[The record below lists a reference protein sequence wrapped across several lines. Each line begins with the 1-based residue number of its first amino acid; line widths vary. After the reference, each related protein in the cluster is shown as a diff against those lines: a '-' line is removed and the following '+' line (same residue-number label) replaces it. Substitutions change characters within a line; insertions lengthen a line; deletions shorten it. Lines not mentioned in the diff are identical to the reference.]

1 MKNYD
6 TISEAT
12 RQLRLE
18 GFTDRFEM
26 EGERLKNLETGT
38 TYSPNELKVL
48 EMHRFEGISNPSDM
62 SILFAVETADGR
74 RGSIISSFG
83 LYANRQL
90 LDFMDEVERVS

>member
-1 MKNYD
+1 MKNFD

-12 RQLRLE
+12 RQLQLQ

-26 EGERLKNLETGT
+26 EGDRLKNLETGD
-38 TYSPNELKVL
+38 TYSPDELKIL

-74 RGSIISSFG
+74 RGNIISSYG
-83 LYANRQL
+83 TYGNRQL